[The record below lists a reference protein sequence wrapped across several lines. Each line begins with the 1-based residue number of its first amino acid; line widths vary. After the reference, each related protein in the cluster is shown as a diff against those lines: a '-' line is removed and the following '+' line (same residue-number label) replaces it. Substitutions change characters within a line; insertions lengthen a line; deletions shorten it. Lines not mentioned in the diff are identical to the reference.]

1 MSVPYPIGTPGVE
14 APITN
19 AYVVTP
25 SNTADLTYCPRCLIL
40 SEAGNVK
47 MNLLGGST
55 EIIIPLQAG
64 FNPIRPTRIYAS
76 GTDAITIVAG
86 Y

>member
-19 AYVVTP
+19 AYIVTP
-25 SNTADLTYCPRCLIL
+25 SDTADLAFCPRCLIL
-40 SEAGNVK
+40 SEAGTVT
-47 MNLLGGST
+47 MNMLGGNTS
-55 EIIIPLQAG
+55 IAIPLQAG

-76 GTDAITIVAG
+76 GTDAVTIVAG